1 MGKNLID
8 VQTDTK
14 GCRERA
20 RGGREGE
27 SHRERT
33 VTHLGHSDVMATRL

>member
-20 RGGREGE
+20 RGREGE